1 MGELPVWLIEAGV
14 YGVEADPLLAEIR
27 RQGMAAAVVPFE
39 ALRKGKPVTVGD
51 RVLGDG
57 DCVLGYGTFPFA
69 REIQLHRR
77 WVPGAWCN
85 AEGLDFTR
93 YFAHFGKFLLNQPY
107 AILPGVEA
115 IRQQDWLFQVFG
127 KDDEVFARPAGC
139 HKLFTGRCVYREDFA
154 AALAPTRYDPAT
166 LVVVAAP
173 RQIDREWRLVVAGG
187 RVVAASQYAEQGSK
201 SVAEGC
207 PEPVRA
213 YAEVMLAEVPW
224 WPDPLLMLDVC
235 EAEGHFWLV
244 ELNGFST
251 SWLYQCDLVAVVGR
265 ASELAARAW
274 AAARG
279 ATADPKACR

>member
-1 MGELPVWLIEAGV
+1 MTVS
-14 YGVEADPLLAEIR
+14 
-27 RQGMAAAVVPFE
+27 AVQFE
-39 ALRKGKPVTVGD
+39 ALLKGKTVTVGD
-51 RVLGDG
+51 RVLGDS

-85 AEGLDFTR
+85 AEGLDCTR

-115 IRQQDWLFQVFG
+115 IRQQDWLFKVFG

-139 HKLFTGRCVYREDFA
+139 HKLITGRCVYREDFA

-187 RVVAASQYAEQGSK
+187 RVVAASRYAEQGSK

-207 PEPVRA
+207 PETVRA
-213 YAEVMLAEVPW
+213 YAEAMLAAVPW
-224 WPDPLLMLDVC
+224 RPNPLFLLDVC
-235 EAEGHFWLV
+235 EAEGHLWLV

-251 SWLYQCDLVAVVGR
+251 SWLYQCDLVTVVGR

-274 AAARG
+274 EAARDT
-279 ATADPKACR
+279 TADPKACRYTP